1 MGSGLAVADFDGDG
15 RLDLFFVG
23 GAGES
28 RLYLNQGELRFHD
41 ATEKAGVAG
50 SGYGM
55 GAAAADFDGDGDTDL
70 AVAGLDRLTLYRNRG
85 DAAFEEILLP
95 AKGWLAAPAF
105 LDYDSDGRLDLFVSR
120 YLDWDFARS
129 RWCGENEPGRRS
141 YCHPREYGP
150 VTHLLFR
157 NSGDANF
164 EDVSGKVGLDEHP
177 GKGLGVAVN
186 DFDGDARPDIFVAND
201 SYPQQLF
208 RNVDGKRFEEV
219 GVSAGVA
226 YDPDGR
232 DFAGMGAVFEDYDN
246 DGRPDIFV
254 NALGRQGYWL
264 YRNLGDG
271 EFEAVSRQ
279 AGVAGPTEMHSG
291 WGAALADFDNDGW
304 RDLFVA
310 QGHVMD
316 DIERTDPALA
326 YREPLLLLR
335 NLFGRFYD
343 RSRQAGAAFAEPR
356 AARGAVAA
364 DLDGDG
370 RLDLAV
376 TTNDGPAV
384 ILRNVTPDTGEWLA
398 VEAPVGSKIR
408 LELESGRELLR
419 YVGSGG
425 SYLSSRPPIAHFGLG
440 ADKPIALEIHS
451 ADGSVR
457 QVDPPASGQTYR

>member
-1 MGSGLAVADFDGDG
+1 
-15 RLDLFFVG
+15 
-23 GAGES
+23 
-28 RLYLNQGELRFHD
+28 
-41 ATEKAGVAG
+41 
-50 SGYGM
+50 
-55 GAAAADFDGDGDTDL
+55 
-70 AVAGLDRLTLYRNRG
+70 
-85 DAAFEEILLP
+85 
-95 AKGWLAAPAF
+95 
-105 LDYDSDGRLDLFVSR
+105 
-120 YLDWDFARS
+120 
-129 RWCGENEPGRRS
+129 
-141 YCHPREYGP
+141 
-150 VTHLLFR
+150 
-157 NSGDANF
+157 
-164 EDVSGKVGLDEHP
+164 
-177 GKGLGVAVN
+177 
-186 DFDGDARPDIFVAND
+186 
-201 SYPQQLF
+201 
-208 RNVDGKRFEEV
+208 
-219 GVSAGVA
+219 
-226 YDPDGR
+226 
-232 DFAGMGAVFEDYDN
+232 
-246 DGRPDIFV
+246 
-254 NALGRQGYWL
+254 
-264 YRNLGDG
+264 
-271 EFEAVSRQ
+271 
-279 AGVAGPTEMHSG
+279 
-291 WGAALADFDNDGW
+291 
-304 RDLFVA
+304 
-310 QGHVMD
+310 MD

-384 ILRNVTPDTGEWLA
+384 ILRNVTPDAGEWLA